1 MFTYLVQFMTLE
13 SGTVLTMDRPGPG
26 HDTGQCHHVR
36 HRDVF
41 LLQPKKNSSLIKI
54 CIMIVIWDENEMFGT
69 SIGAKE
75 YCMDLCV
82 FVFQFAFL
90 TGFLSMTT

>member
-1 MFTYLVQFMTLE
+1 
-13 SGTVLTMDRPGPG
+13 
-26 HDTGQCHHVR
+26 
-36 HRDVF
+36 
-41 LLQPKKNSSLIKI
+41 
-54 CIMIVIWDENEMFGT
+54 MIVIWDENEMFGT